1 MQVSTSTRIA
11 TALVVAKLFND
22 ILPVLAQAG
31 GNAGGNSESL
41 ESFISRRAV
50 RNTWIAFWILWIIWS
65 LISLLDYTTRDRN
78 YTRGGDG
85 VESGD
90 RNNNNPRNKG
100 FSRFGNGGNGAKRA
114 ARLARDLLLGL
125 LSALVM
131 NTFARGSAISVEI
144 ITWFY
149 LGIAII
155 MLLVEILVDSKIAK
169 IFFGIVEF
177 GLLLTIFSLSY
188 RYGWKFFNA

>member
-65 LISLLDYTTRDRN
+65 LIS
-78 YTRGGDG
+78 
-85 VESGD
+85 
-90 RNNNNPRNKG
+90 
-100 FSRFGNGGNGAKRA
+100 
-114 ARLARDLLLGL
+114 
-125 LSALVM
+125 
-131 NTFARGSAISVEI
+131 
-144 ITWFY
+144 
-149 LGIAII
+149 
-155 MLLVEILVDSKIAK
+155 
-169 IFFGIVEF
+169 
-177 GLLLTIFSLSY
+177 
-188 RYGWKFFNA
+188 